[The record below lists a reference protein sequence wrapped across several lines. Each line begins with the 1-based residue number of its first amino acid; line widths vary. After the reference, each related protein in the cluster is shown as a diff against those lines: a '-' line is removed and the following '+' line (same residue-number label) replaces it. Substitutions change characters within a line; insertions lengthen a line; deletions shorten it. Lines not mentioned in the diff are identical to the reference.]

1 MGDEFG
7 SGGPQRL
14 SKRPPPIE
22 VTTWFVIFVP
32 HPAAAQLLV
41 LPLGIGAGAGSSS
54 GSSALLFPV
63 DNFNDT
69 SDDGEF
75 PGIETESQVKEF
87 IELPALILSD
97 SSTDR
102 GQSSKKCHRMWPSD
116 LLPTSFGGGG
126 PIKPLLSI
134 LELQ

>member
-1 MGDEFG
+1 MEDL
-7 SGGPQRL
+7 SASARGPH
-14 SKRPPPIE
+14 IE

-41 LPLGIGAGAGSSS
+41 LPLGMGAGAGSGSGS

-69 SDDGEF
+69 SDAGEF

-102 GQSSKKCHRMWPSD
+102 GQSSKKCHRMWASD

-126 PIKPLLSI
+126 PIKPLLSV
-134 LELQ
+134 LEL

>member
-1 MGDEFG
+1 MSLVVED
-7 SGGPQRL
+7 L
-14 SKRPPPIE
+14 SASARGPPIE

-41 LPLGIGAGAGSSS
+41 LPLGIGAGTGSGSSS
-54 GSSALLFPV
+54 AILFPV

-69 SDDGEF
+69 SDAGEF
-75 PGIETESQVKEF
+75 PGIETERQVKEF
-87 IELPALILSD
+87 IELPAFILSD

-126 PIKPLLSI
+126 PIKPLLSV